1 MKRPLRWLI
10 SRRRADQGRRSDMDK
25 ITSLEKRVGVLEEI
39 VGSLTVVVNKLME
52 DIYEPEFME
61 KIDKLA
67 RYGKE
72 IEEN

>member
-1 MKRPLRWLI
+1 
-10 SRRRADQGRRSDMDK
+10 MDK
-25 ITSLEKRVGVLEEI
+25 VTSLEKRVEVLEEI

>member
-1 MKRPLRWLI
+1 MERI
-10 SRRRADQGRRSDMDK
+10 EQ
-25 ITSLEKRVGVLEEI
+25 LENRVAQLEDL
-39 VGSLTVVVNKLME
+39 VGALTTVVNKLLE

-72 IEEN
+72 IDEN